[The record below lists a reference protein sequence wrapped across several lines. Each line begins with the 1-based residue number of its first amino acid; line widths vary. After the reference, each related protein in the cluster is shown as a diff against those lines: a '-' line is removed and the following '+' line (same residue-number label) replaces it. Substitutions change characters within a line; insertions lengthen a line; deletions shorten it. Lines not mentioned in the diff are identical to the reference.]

1 MSQEYAWPASA
12 SAAPDV
18 GPTAVSSAARPLRD
32 LEPVLG
38 LAGLA
43 QAFDACAVGVLA
55 VAVFPALFFSN
66 LAPRWAL
73 AAALAV
79 WACAYL
85 VGWAARPAAALLDA
99 KGDRKL
105 RLLVGRAL
113 FTAGCLAIAALP
125 AARHAPAPAWLLVLA
140 RVGQGLGLA
149 ALAQGRLAPRIAAG
163 EERRSRLRGW
173 AIAGGFAVLAAG
185 GILAGLML
193 GLSRADFLAWGWRY
207 PFVTALALN
216 MVALFGD
223 LQVERGRSALRGP
236 ALRLA
241 TVGGVRVGTDQ
252 FARDRRAS
260 SPSSE
265 PGC

>member
-1 MSQEYAWPASA
+1 MSQEYAWPAA
-12 SAAPDV
+12 AGAAPEV
-18 GPTAVSSAARPLRD
+18 GPTAVPSAARPLRD
-32 LEPVLG
+32 LEPALG
-38 LAGLA
+38 LAGVA
-43 QAFDACAVGVLA
+43 QAFDACAAGVLA
-55 VAVFPALFFSN
+55 LAVFPALFFSS
-66 LAPRWAL
+66 LAPQWAL
-73 AAALAV
+73 AAALAA
-79 WACAYL
+79 WACAYV
-85 VGWAARPAAALLDA
+85 VGWAARPVAAMLDA
-99 KGDRKL
+99 RGDRKL

-173 AIAGGFAVLAAG
+173 AIAGGFAALAAG

-193 GLSRADFLAWGWRY
+193 ALSRADFLAWGWRY
-207 PFVTALALN
+207 PFVAALALN

-223 LQVERGRSALRGP
+223 LEVERGRNALRGP

-241 TVGGVRVGTDQ
+241 TVGGVRVGAD
-252 FARDRRAS
+252 
-260 SPSSE
+260 
-265 PGC
+265 